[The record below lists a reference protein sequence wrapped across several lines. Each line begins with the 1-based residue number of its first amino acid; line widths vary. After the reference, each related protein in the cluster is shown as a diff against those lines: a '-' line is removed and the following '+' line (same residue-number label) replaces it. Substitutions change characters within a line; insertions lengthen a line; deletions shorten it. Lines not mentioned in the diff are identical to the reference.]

1 MLERIRKYLRGMRI
15 FLLPVL
21 CLVLSGCGEKETRL
35 PDPAKGDYAIY
46 YLNSTGMALEN
57 VIYSTEE
64 TDTEKLAEEIF
75 REMGE
80 KPGNS
85 DYQTALPAETK
96 LAYLFLENNVLT
108 LNFDKSYYNMTRER
122 EIMCRAALARTLTQ
136 IPGVDY
142 ISISCDGQP
151 LQNDAGNPVGAFA
164 GSDFVYSIA
173 NVNDFERVELT
184 LYFADESGTSLVPEE
199 REVVHNMST
208 SLEKLVVDQLL
219 AGPQAGGTAVIPKD
233 TRVLGVSNTD
243 GICYVNLDSTFAA
256 AELTVADYIPVYA
269 IVDSLTALKTV
280 NRVQI
285 TIGGTAD
292 VPFHSIS
299 LSEPLDRNESYILPL
314 AVLLSVPFGLVGS
327 FLFVNIFGKIGSI
340 SILSM
345 IIGSMSNDIYM
356 QIALIMLIGLL
367 AKNAILIV
375 EFALDRRKQGMGIG
389 WAAVLGASARLRP
402 ILMTSLAMI
411 VGLFPLMIATGAGAH
426 GYRTLGTTAIGGMLI
441 GMIFQILIV
450 PVLFTIF
457 EYFQEKVKPLTWDDS
472 EARERNAEIEQYAH

>member
-142 ISISCDGQP
+142 IPGGRICRKRFR
-151 LQNDAGNPVGAFA
+151 LQH
-164 GSDFVYSIA
+164 
-173 NVNDFERVELT
+173 
-184 LYFADESGTSLVPEE
+184 
-199 REVVHNMST
+199 REC
-208 SLEKLVVDQLL
+208 Q
-219 AGPQAGGTAVIPKD
+219 
-233 TRVLGVSNTD
+233 
-243 GICYVNLDSTFAA
+243 
-256 AELTVADYIPVYA
+256 
-269 IVDSLTALKTV
+269 
-280 NRVQI
+280 
-285 TIGGTAD
+285 
-292 VPFHSIS
+292 
-299 LSEPLDRNESYILPL
+299 
-314 AVLLSVPFGLVGS
+314 
-327 FLFVNIFGKIGSI
+327 
-340 SILSM
+340 
-345 IIGSMSNDIYM
+345 
-356 QIALIMLIGLL
+356 
-367 AKNAILIV
+367 
-375 EFALDRRKQGMGIG
+375 
-389 WAAVLGASARLRP
+389 RL
-402 ILMTSLAMI
+402 
-411 VGLFPLMIATGAGAH
+411 
-426 GYRTLGTTAIGGMLI
+426 
-441 GMIFQILIV
+441 
-450 PVLFTIF
+450 
-457 EYFQEKVKPLTWDDS
+457 
-472 EARERNAEIEQYAH
+472 

>member
-64 TDTEKLAEEIF
+64 TDTEKLAEEVF

-299 LSEPLDRNESYILPL
+299 LSEPLDRNESYILP
-314 AVLLSVPFGLVGS
+314 G
-327 FLFVNIFGKIGSI
+327 
-340 SILSM
+340 
-345 IIGSMSNDIYM
+345 
-356 QIALIMLIGLL
+356 
-367 AKNAILIV
+367 
-375 EFALDRRKQGMGIG
+375 R
-389 WAAVLGASARLRP
+389 
-402 ILMTSLAMI
+402 
-411 VGLFPLMIATGAGAH
+411 
-426 GYRTLGTTAIGGMLI
+426 
-441 GMIFQILIV
+441 
-450 PVLFTIF
+450 
-457 EYFQEKVKPLTWDDS
+457 
-472 EARERNAEIEQYAH
+472 

>member
-208 SLEKLVVDQLL
+208 SMEKLVVDQLL

-256 AELTVADYIPVYA
+256 AELTVADYIHFLCIYWA
-269 IVDSLTALKTV
+269 C
-280 NRVQI
+280 
-285 TIGGTAD
+285 
-292 VPFHSIS
+292 
-299 LSEPLDRNESYILPL
+299 IL
-314 AVLLSVPFGLVGS
+314 
-327 FLFVNIFGKIGSI
+327 
-340 SILSM
+340 
-345 IIGSMSNDIYM
+345 
-356 QIALIMLIGLL
+356 
-367 AKNAILIV
+367 
-375 EFALDRRKQGMGIG
+375 
-389 WAAVLGASARLRP
+389 
-402 ILMTSLAMI
+402 
-411 VGLFPLMIATGAGAH
+411 
-426 GYRTLGTTAIGGMLI
+426 
-441 GMIFQILIV
+441 
-450 PVLFTIF
+450 
-457 EYFQEKVKPLTWDDS
+457 
-472 EARERNAEIEQYAH
+472 